1 MVDHP
6 TRAPKDFAEHEATYH
21 GFLTLLKVS
30 AAASVISL
38 ALLYVFLAR

>member
-6 TRAPKDFAEHEATYH
+6 SRAPTDFAEHEATYR

-30 AAASVISL
+30 AAASVVSL
-38 ALLYVFLAR
+38 ALLYFFLAR